1 MNEDK
6 KILFL
11 ERLTRLLNGAIKEK
25 NQSAIESEKF
35 CEALKWKISRIME
48 EIYKLDYLSDDF
60 ELSSFVSSHIVAPI
74 ERMKEQMD
82 KP

>member
-35 CEALKWKISRIME
+35 CEA
-48 EIYKLDYLSDDF
+48 
-60 ELSSFVSSHIVAPI
+60 
-74 ERMKEQMD
+74 
-82 KP
+82 